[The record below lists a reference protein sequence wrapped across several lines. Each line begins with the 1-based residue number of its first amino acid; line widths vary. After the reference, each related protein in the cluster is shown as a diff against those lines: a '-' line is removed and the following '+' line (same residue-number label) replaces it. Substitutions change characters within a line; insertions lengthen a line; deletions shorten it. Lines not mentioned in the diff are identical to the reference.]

1 MKIVFATHNKHKI
14 AEVQQ
19 MLPPEVELVSLADL
33 GCEEIP
39 ETGKTF
45 EENAL
50 IKARFVKEH
59 FGLDAFSDDS
69 GLEVE
74 ALNGAPGVYS
84 ARYASPEKND
94 HENMALLLRNLER
107 QSNRKARF
115 RAVIALV
122 FQGKEYLFEG
132 QVVGKIAYQ
141 RQGYQGHG
149 YDPIFVPKGYDQ
161 TFAQMST
168 EEKNT
173 ISHRAEAVAK
183 LLQFFKKYLAQ

>member
-132 QVVGKIAYQ
+132 QVAGKIAYQ